1 MDQSPFLP
9 QSELRKLRK
18 LSAAELAEQ
27 FDPEEL
33 EHILEALYDLEDLDC
48 AKRIVSHSEGV
59 MYWLRNHTRTENYH
73 WEAQGLQPKEPF
85 PYKPFTEA
93 YLIAN
98 SVPRERWHLDYLD
111 VTMEAILASFQEDKK
126 KKKPLYIAKTR
137 EMLTSWLVVGYIT
150 WACQFFPNIEAV
162 GQSEK
167 DDKAQGLIKY
177 ANILYDNQEGWLK
190 QRHPLKRGDTGTKH
204 IIEWANGSSFTAIP
218 QGERQTAS
226 KHPTIYFNDESA
238 HQPAWEATINVVKPV
253 AKQII
258 CVSSAAASRFGDLC
272 APPVK

>member
-1 MDQSPFLP
+1 M
-9 QSELRKLRK
+9 
-18 LSAAELAEQ
+18 AEQ
-27 FDPEEL
+27 PNDPRVEL
-33 EHILEALYDLEDLDC
+33 E
-48 AKRIVSHSEGV
+48 RIVKELECRRIAERCGQRVIAHDHGP
-59 MYWLRNHTRTENYH
+59 MFWLRECTKTENYH
-73 WEAQGLQPKEPF
+73 WEAQGRQPKEPF
-85 PYKPFTEA
+85 PYKPHGFDDWRGLNPLEH
-93 YLIAN
+93 
-98 SVPRERWHLDYLD
+98 PEFDYLD
-111 VTMEAILASFQEDKK
+111 HLMGALLKSYADR
-126 KKKPLYIAKTR
+126 KPIYIPKTR

-177 ANILYDNQEGWLK
+177 ANILYDNQDGWLK
-190 QRHPLKRGDTGTKH
+190 QRHPLKRGDTGTAH
-204 IIEWANGSSFTAIP
+204 RIEWANGSSLTGIP

-272 APPVK
+272 APPVQAPTI